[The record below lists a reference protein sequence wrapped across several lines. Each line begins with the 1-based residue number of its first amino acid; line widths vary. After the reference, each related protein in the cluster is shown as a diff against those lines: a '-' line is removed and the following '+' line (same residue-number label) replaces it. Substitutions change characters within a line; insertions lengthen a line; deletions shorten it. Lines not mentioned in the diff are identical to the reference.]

1 MKLVRTAGKPC
12 TPPAVVTAGDSPTAV
27 P

>member
-1 MKLVRTAGKPC
+1 MKLVSAAGKPC
-12 TPPAVVTAGDSPTAV
+12 TPPAAVAASDTPTPV